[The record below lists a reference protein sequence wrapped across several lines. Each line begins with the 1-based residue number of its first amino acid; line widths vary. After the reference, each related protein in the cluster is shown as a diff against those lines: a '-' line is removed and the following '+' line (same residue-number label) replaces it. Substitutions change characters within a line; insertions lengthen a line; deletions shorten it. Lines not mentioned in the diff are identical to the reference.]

1 MNSRKPKYIRKII
14 DHNNSFGFITHGFFF
29 LNKLAVRTEEYAMHS
44 NVFREYPVQIF
55 YSRNLTC
62 YIMHL
67 LL

>member
-44 NVFREYPVQIF
+44 NVFREYPSDILF
-55 YSRNLTC
+55 
-62 YIMHL
+62 
-67 LL
+67 